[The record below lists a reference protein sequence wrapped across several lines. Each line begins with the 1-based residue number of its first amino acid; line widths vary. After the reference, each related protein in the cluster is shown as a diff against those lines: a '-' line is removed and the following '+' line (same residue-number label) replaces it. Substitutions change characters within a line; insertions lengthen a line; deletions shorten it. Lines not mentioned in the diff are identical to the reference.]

1 MANDPML
8 KAMWKS
14 PQTFASVLL
23 TVFLDRFGVEGL
35 QWDPSTI
42 TLEVEEEFDVDL
54 PQASLDKLLVA
65 INIVT
70 SDSFYRSLPD
80 FVMFCN
86 VLSGDTYRP
95 DMFDPADSSEVAWG
109 LTEGLLLSPPEDDQ
123 DGPFSDEIRAYIGAV
138 LDQEGIINAPDV
150 LKIALRKANVSDAA
164 NEFSDDPDMFN
175 AIYDVEAGKAAE
187 VNDSIK
193 AKVQMLLGQLQ
204 ALQLQNGAT
213 GAVVKTLAASLSR

>member
-1 MANDPML
+1 MPNDPIL

-35 QWDPSTI
+35 QWEPNTI
-42 TLEVEEEFDVDL
+42 VLEVEDEFDIDL
-54 PQASLDKLLVA
+54 PQISLDKLLVA

-70 SDSFYRSLPD
+70 SDTFYRSLPD
-80 FVMFCN
+80 FIMFCN

-95 DMFDPADSSEVAWG
+95 DMFDPADSAEVAWG
-109 LTEGLLLSPPEDDQ
+109 ITEGLLLSPPEDEQ
-123 DGPFSDEIRAYIGAV
+123 DGPFGDEIRAYIGAV

-164 NEFSDDPDMFN
+164 NDFSDDPSMFN
-175 AIYDVEAGKAAE
+175 AVYDVEAGKSAE
-187 VNDSIK
+187 INNIMQ

-204 ALQLQNGAT
+204 ALQLQNGST
-213 GAVVKTLAASLSR
+213 GTVVKTLAASLSR

>member
-1 MANDPML
+1 ML

-35 QWDPSTI
+35 QWEPGTI

-175 AIYDVEAGKAAE
+175 AIYDVEAGKTAE
-187 VNDSIK
+187 VDDIIR

>member
-1 MANDPML
+1 ML

-65 INIVT
+65 INLVT
-70 SDSFYRSLPD
+70 SDAFYRSLPD

-164 NEFSDDPDMFN
+164 NEFSDDPGMFN
-175 AIYDVEAGKAAE
+175 AIYDVEAGKTAE
-187 VNDSIK
+187 VDDIIR
-193 AKVQMLLGQLQ
+193 AKVKMLLGQLQ

>member
-1 MANDPML
+1 
-8 KAMWKS
+8 MWKS

-35 QWDPSTI
+35 QWDPGTI

-65 INIVT
+65 INLVT
-70 SDSFYRSLPD
+70 SDAFYRSLPD

-95 DMFDPADSSEVAWG
+95 DMFDPADSAEVAWG

-164 NEFSDDPDMFN
+164 NEFSDDPNMFN
-175 AIYDVEAGKAAE
+175 AIYDVEAGKTAE
-187 VNDSIK
+187 VDNIIR